1 MHVYIFYQRKSPKWM
16 QIKLFLKLQNVYFIG
31 DENKNTIFH
40 SLQKKSISLK
50 LIKKKFK
57 VK

>member
-1 MHVYIFYQRKSPKWM
+1 MHVYIFYQRKSP
-16 QIKLFLKLQNVYFIG
+16 KLFLKLQNVYFIG